1 MRPLQ
6 TTTDL
11 LDSIRVRNGWNDDVQ
26 LSAGVDVPQS
36 TVSGWRTGRMRP
48 TEVHALKLAA
58 AAGISPLVV
67 LAIAAAERL
76 KGKDRRAWMAIALS
90 LQEAA

>member
-1 MRPLQ
+1 MKPIESTL
-6 TTTDL
+6 DL
-11 LDSIRVRNGWNDDVQ
+11 LDAISRAKGARTDQQ
-26 LSAGVDVPQS
+26 LADAIDVPQS

-48 TEVHALKLAA
+48 TEVHALKLAR

-76 KGKDRRAWMAIALS
+76 KGKDRREWQGIARQ